1 MKYSGLCALFV
12 SLLLLMACGD
22 KQSDEKI
29 VTVTIEPQRFFAEKI
44 AGDKFIINCIV
55 PSGQS
60 PETYDPTPK
69 QMVQL
74 GKSVAY
80 LRIGHIGFEQA
91 WMDKIKGNNTQLEIF
106 DMSEGMNLLTD
117 TEDHHHH
124 EGDCGEEAHHHHPGG
139 VDPHIWSSVAGAK
152 VVAWNTLNAFIA
164 LDKENTEYYWKNY
177 TALMGEIEKTE
188 ATVSELLKPLAN
200 RTFIIYHPALTYFA
214 EEFGLT
220 QLCIEMDGKEPSPS
234 QLKKLVETA
243 REHHTQVVFI
253 QQEFDKKNAELI
265 AKETGC
271 RLVTINPLD
280 YNWEKEMIHIA
291 NALADGQ
298 AD

>member
-91 WMDKIKGNNTQLEIF
+91 WMEKIKGNNTQLEIF

-117 TEDHHHH
+117 TEDHHH

-152 VVAWNTLNAFIA
+152 VLAWNTLNAFIA

-243 REHHTQVVFI
+243 RERHTQVVFI

-291 NALADGQ
+291 NALAD
-298 AD
+298 